1 MLASPGR
8 CLEGATGF
16 PARAAS
22 VVSRRASRRALAPVR
37 LQLPSAV
44 WAAGPP
50 RAVWASRPRCDGARP
65 VRLFVRVPRCNVA
78 LFVAMPR
85 FFVSTGELPPR
96 ALPTRIARARH
107 LNIALRGPRK
117 VAMIFRARVRFEL
130 CSASSLHFRRAVFC
144 APTTPRPPSR
154 QSIFLGVGSS
164 SGSSRRAVSLDG
176 DPVDDPYPV
185 QLDGM
190 VVTREAHP
198 GRNDIGL
205 RVACPVHDNC
215 KCYRSTKLWV
225 TEFGVQAPVLF
236 LRTWMARASVMPR
249 DRHNEWRPG
258 KADLRLFLRA
268 DDAG

>member
-1 MLASPGR
+1 
-8 CLEGATGF
+8 
-16 PARAAS
+16 
-22 VVSRRASRRALAPVR
+22 
-37 LQLPSAV
+37 
-44 WAAGPP
+44 
-50 RAVWASRPRCDGARP
+50 
-65 VRLFVRVPRCNVA
+65 
-78 LFVAMPR
+78 MPR
-85 FFVSTGELPPR
+85 FFVSAGELPPR

-117 VAMIFRARVRFEL
+117 AAMIFRARVRFEL
-130 CSASSLHFRRAVFC
+130 CSTSSLHFGRAVFC

-225 TEFGVQAPVLF
+225 TEFGVQAPCCSSGLGWRVQ
-236 LRTWMARASVMPR
+236 ASCR
-249 DRHNEWRPG
+249 ETDTTSGGLE
-258 KADLRLFLRA
+258 RLIFDCSCAQMTRGERRMHLSRLPYP
-268 DDAG
+268 